1 MSSLRLRDCTLYIV
15 HNVKYRQSTYRN
27 RYFFNHGPKMVY
39 SHESVPLIKISDLCC
54 HCWSSFHCSSFLPGT
69 APRFCL
75 CRLALS
81 ESASPTWKNQL
92 VFWIHRR
99 FIFFIYLLPLRFL
112 QPERGEASCPGVES
126 ETRKKCVFFMFL
138 LPCYLYPKEDAI
150 AILLSAGVEG

>member
-81 ESASPTWKNQL
+81 ESASPIRKNRL
-92 VFWIHRR
+92 VFG
-99 FIFFIYLLPLRFL
+99 FIVDIFLLLYYL
-112 QPERGEASCPGVES
+112 S
-126 ETRKKCVFFMFL
+126 VFFN
-138 LPCYLYPKEDAI
+138 PREERRHAQEDN
-150 AILLSAGVEG
+150 LKKYFF